1 MSDEEVLA
9 ILEQMEADDFGR
21 KDIGYPY

>member
-1 MSDEEVLA
+1 MSDEEALA

-21 KDIGYPY
+21 RDIGYPY